1 MAADD
6 VPADLK
12 GLQDALVNTENV
24 EQFLHEMAVLAAQA
38 VGSDSSCAM
47 TMGHGPRPVTVA
59 CTDPV
64 AAKVDAVQYELD
76 TGPCLHALRAGQV
89 VHIEDTAG
97 KAHWPEF
104 ERRAA
109 SLGIQSCL
117 ALPLPLRSKGPRIGA
132 LNLYARHARAFGEAE
147 AQRASDFA
155 ENASGALALA
165 IRLASHA
172 ALIDQL
178 RSSMASRTVID
189 QALGIIMGREQCTQA
204 RAFDILRSAS
214 QHRNVKLRDIAG
226 AIITSVSGEPPQPAP
241 VFEADLYRVAVHAG
255 NRFAAVGLLG
265 RPAIGIS
272 MLAERP
278 VIMDLLLLR
287 IRKSRRNT
295 RVYIHQAID
304 TGQGQHSVYGRC
316 AHGQAHFTPAGLG
329 PPEGTG

>member
-24 EQFLHEMAVLAAQA
+24 EQFLHEMAVLAAQT

-64 AAKVDAVQYELD
+64 AAKVDAVQYELG

-117 ALPLPLRSKGPRIGA
+117 ALPLPPRSTGPRIGA

-147 AQRASDFA
+147 AQRARDFA
-155 ENASGALALA
+155 ENASGALAVA
-165 IRLASHA
+165 IRLGSHA

-189 QALGIIMGREQCTQA
+189 QALGIIMAREQCTQA

-226 AIITSVSGEPPQPAP
+226 AIVTSFSGEPPQPPPA
-241 VFEADLYRVAVHAG
+241 FEENLCR
-255 NRFAAVGLLG
+255 AAIRLG
-265 RPAIGIS
+265 G
-272 MLAERP
+272 
-278 VIMDLLLLR
+278 
-287 IRKSRRNT
+287 
-295 RVYIHQAID
+295 
-304 TGQGQHSVYGRC
+304 
-316 AHGQAHFTPAGLG
+316 
-329 PPEGTG
+329 